1 MLSGTE
7 LAAGIRAEVAAAAAD
22 LTAAGT
28 PPRLAVV
35 VATAD
40 ESSAW
45 YVRSIARA
53 AEKTGIACS
62 VVDLGEMAT
71 PNRILAELATLSGSR
86 PACPPSRRPRPRPC
100 SRCWTTTGS
109 PCPARTPSWSGAPT
123 SSGSPRLICCCSGTP
138 P

>member
-1 MLSGTE
+1 VTATLSGTE
-7 LAAGIRAEVAAAAAD
+7 LATGIRAEVTAAAAD

-53 AEKTGIACS
+53 ADAV
-62 VVDLGEMAT
+62 VVDVGTNPT
-71 PNRILAELATLSGSR
+71 PDGGLVGDVDAGSVTGR
-86 PACPPSRRPRPRPC
+86 AAGLTPVPGGVGPV
-100 SRCWTTTGS
+100 TTALLLQHTVAS
-109 PCPARTPSWSGAPT
+109 ARG
-123 SSGSPRLICCCSGTP
+123 
-138 P
+138 

>member
-1 MLSGTE
+1 MTATLSGTE

-45 YVRSIARA
+45 YVRSIARSP
-53 AEKTGIACS
+53 EKTATARS
-62 VVDLGEMAT
+62 VAVLGVTAT
-71 PNRILAELATLSGSR
+71 A
-86 PACPPSRRPRPRPC
+86 
-100 SRCWTTTGS
+100 
-109 PCPARTPSWSGAPT
+109 
-123 SSGSPRLICCCSGTP
+123 
-138 P
+138 